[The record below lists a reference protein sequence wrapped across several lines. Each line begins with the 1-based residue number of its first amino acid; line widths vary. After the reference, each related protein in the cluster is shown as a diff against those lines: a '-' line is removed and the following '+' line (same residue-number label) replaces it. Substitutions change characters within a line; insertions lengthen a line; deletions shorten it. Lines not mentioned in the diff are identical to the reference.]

1 MSDPRYI
8 ILNGEITEE
17 QEARVSPLNR
27 GMMYGDGCFDTMR
40 YYAGSFLRWD
50 RHFQRLEDGLEYLAI
65 NPAFTADELM
75 EQILKLIGANQLTE
89 NEAMVRIQCWR
100 KGGRGYATDST
111 DMGWMIQT
119 GEAIPDATPLKL
131 TVAETRCIP
140 SAALQRKYKL
150 SNGLNYI
157 KAAQEA
163 SLRQCNDSLMLT
175 VDDVISESTTSN
187 IFWVKGDTVYT
198 PSIECDLLPGVT
210 RELMLEVISTSGIHI
225 EEGEFGLE
233 EIQKAETVFCTN
245 SLIEV
250 KEVSSLDDNIFDT
263 DHPMVMK
270 LKARFEQQ
278 KVKELTK

>member
-8 ILNGEITEE
+8 ILNGEITEG

-27 GMMYGDGCFDTMR
+27 GMMYGDGCFETMR

-50 RHFQRLEDGLEYLAI
+50 RHFQRLEDGLEYLGI

-75 EQILKLIGANQLTE
+75 EQILKLIEANKLSK

-100 KGGRGYATDST
+100 EGGRGYATDSM
-111 DMGWMIQT
+111 DMGWMIQA
-119 GEAIPDATPLKL
+119 GEAFSDSASLKL

-140 SAALQRKYKL
+140 SAALERKYKL

-163 SLRQCNDSLMLT
+163 SLRQCEDSLMLT
-175 VDDVISESTTSN
+175 VDDVISETTTSN

-210 RELMLEVISTSGIHI
+210 RELMLEVISTLGIHL

-233 EIQKAETVFCTN
+233 GIQKAEAIFCTN

-250 KEVSSLDDNIFDT
+250 KEVSSLDDSIFEAG
-263 DHPMVMK
+263 HPMVMK
-270 LKARFEQQ
+270 LKAGFEQQ